1 MMHVQT
7 FFRSATASFIVLI
20 LAGCT
25 IGLSGTS
32 ALPEDIPQGSYLL
45 TMRAPDMFCGGCT
58 GTVEAAVGA
67 TSGVIF
73 VDADITTKE
82 VSIIYDPSVVTSDS
96 LLGHSIFDVYGREF
110 VSDALYTPTSL

>member
-1 MMHVQT
+1 MHSQT
-7 FFRSATASFIVLI
+7 FFRPLAVSFFI
-20 LAGCT
+20 LLLTGCSL
-25 IGLSGTS
+25 GSSGTS
-32 ALPEDIPQGSYLL
+32 ALPEDVPQGSYLL

-73 VDADITTKE
+73 VDADNATKE
-82 VSIIYDPSVVTSDS
+82 VLIIYDPSIVTGDS

-110 VSDALYTPTSL
+110 VSDVSYTPTSL